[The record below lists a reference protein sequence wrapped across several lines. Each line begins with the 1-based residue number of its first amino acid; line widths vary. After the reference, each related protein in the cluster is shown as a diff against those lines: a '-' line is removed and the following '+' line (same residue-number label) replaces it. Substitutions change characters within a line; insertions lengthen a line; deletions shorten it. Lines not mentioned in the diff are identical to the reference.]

1 VTGSGGYVGR
11 NLIRH
16 IQEIGSS
23 YVHYDLMSGYDIL
36 DANEVMKFMTGCEAV
51 IHLGA
56 IASIPFCR
64 EHPEEAIDV
73 NIHGTMNVAWAA
85 KGRALPLVFVSTLAA
100 KNPKTF
106 YGLTKRL
113 GEEIVLKAGGVV
125 IRSANVYGGY
135 GYLENKTN
143 ALSNFVNAKKRGEM
157 ATIQGDGSAKRDFV
171 HIDDICRALIA
182 AIKAPSGTYEVRT
195 GRETSILE
203 LAELIGV
210 KYEFAPPRREL
221 AEEPDQTLLGW
232 EAKVNLEDGLKC
244 LIESS
249 R

>member
-1 VTGSGGYVGR
+1 
-11 NLIRH
+11 
-16 IQEIGSS
+16 
-23 YVHYDLMSGYDIL
+23 
-36 DANEVMKFMTGCEAV
+36 MTGCEAV

-64 EHPEEAIDV
+64 DHPEEAIDV

-85 KGRALPLVFVSTLAA
+85 KERALPLVFTSTLAA
-100 KNPKTF
+100 KNPSTI

-113 GEEIVLKAGGVV
+113 GEEIVLKADGVV
-125 IRSANVYGGY
+125 IRAANVYGGY

-143 ALSNFVNAKKRGEM
+143 ALSNFVNAKKRGEV

-171 HIDDICRALIA
+171 HVDDVCSALIA
-182 AIKAPSGTYEVRT
+182 GTKTKSGIYEICT

-203 LAELIGV
+203 LAEIIGV
-210 KYEFAPPRREL
+210 KYEFAPARKQI
-221 AEEPDQTLLGW
+221 AEEFDQSVLGW
-232 EAKVNLEDGLKC
+232 KAEVKLEDGLKC

-249 R
+249 K